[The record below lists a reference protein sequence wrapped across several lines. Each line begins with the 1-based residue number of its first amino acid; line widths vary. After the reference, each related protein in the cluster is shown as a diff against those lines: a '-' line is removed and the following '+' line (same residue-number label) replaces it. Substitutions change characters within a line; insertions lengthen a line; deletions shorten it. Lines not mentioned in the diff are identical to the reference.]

1 MPYVALFTDHQGPGL
16 PIRDLAKDVRAI
28 AYALNSMEGVG
39 CRVVKQSAGTDI
51 PRITIV
57 VDGTTD
63 VPWPQDEPPSWQ
75 VQQER
80 SWPIFGADTEGVAYV
95 LAMKDSDHGSEIGW
109 FPVIETCPQDTGA

>member
-28 AYALNSMEGVG
+28 AYALNAMEGVG
-39 CRVVKQSAGTDI
+39 CRVVKQNIGGDI

-63 VPWPQDEPPSWQ
+63 VPWPQDQPPSSQ
-75 VQQER
+75 VRQPY
-80 SWPIFGADTEGVAYV
+80 SWPIFSADTEGVAYV
-95 LAMKDSDHGSEIGW
+95 LAMKDTSHDSEIGW
-109 FPVIETCPQDTGA
+109 LPTTETCPQDTLA